1 MLPLAFNL
9 TGKRVLVL
17 GAGRVAGSKIALLDA
32 AGADITVI
40 TTEVLEPV
48 PDSAT
53 LIIRPYQSGDLEG
66 FQLVISATGVGAVND
81 LVVAEAKARGIWL
94 NVVDDPSRCD
104 FYFTAVHRDGPVIVS
119 VSTEG
124 SAPALAQ
131 YVRDLVRSALPKN
144 LSAVARRLRSE
155 RDSMHDEGIS
165 TESISWRARIDELVA
180 EETTTD

>member
-1 MLPLAFNL
+1 MLPLAFKL
-9 TGKRVLVL
+9 ADKRVLVL

-40 TTEVLEPV
+40 ATEVLEPL
-48 PDSAT
+48 PDSVT
-53 LIIRPYQSGDLEG
+53 LLLRPYAPGDLEG
-66 FQLVISATGVGAVND
+66 FQLVVSATGVGLVND
-81 LVVAEAKARGIWL
+81 QVVAEARARGIWL

-144 LSAVARRLRSE
+144 LAAVARRLRKE
-155 RDSMHDEGIS
+155 RDTMHDEGVS

-180 EETTTD
+180 EETTSD

>member
-1 MLPLAFNL
+1 VLPLAFNL

-53 LIIRPYQSGDLEG
+53 LLLRPYQPGDLAG
-66 FQLVISATGVGAVND
+66 FQLVISATGVGSVND
-81 LVVAEAKARGIWL
+81 QVVEEAKARGIWL

-144 LSAVARRLRSE
+144 LGGVARRLRSE